1 MRHFDDFV
9 RWFNEEMGGSEQ
21 IPLVKNEG
29 VQKTFG
35 QAMEQSMFRHFGEDR
50 QRGGLRM
57 SSIGKPAVVQ
67 ALAKLGYTE
76 LEPKG
81 KSRIIFMTGDYFE
94 NALDC
99 LMQMYGIDILEG
111 GQEALKY
118 LGITGHPDF
127 IVKSPVTGEPV
138 VVEAKT
144 MSSNYARMFKKEQD
158 DSRGYLS
165 QLAMY
170 RAATGHDATWLCFDK
185 GSSDLFEIE
194 PNVGE
199 LEGALHRA
207 SQVIERMDRVK
218 SLDDVLSTFRIP
230 PPRPEKFRNAMT
242 GRMIAPTSLSFSPF
256 KTALYKIT
264 TDLNGYKK
272 ETDYV
277 DDMADTEHM
286 KNELEFLVDNG
297 VVAYNE

>member
-9 RWFNEEMGGSEQ
+9 RWFNEEVGGNGH
-21 IPLVKNEG
+21 IPLVRNEG
-29 VQKTFG
+29 VQKSFG
-35 QAMEQSMFRHFGEDR
+35 EAMEQSMFRHFGEDR

-81 KSRIIFMTGDYFE
+81 KSRYIFMTGDFFE
-94 NALDC
+94 NSLEC
-99 LMQMYGIDILEG
+99 FFQMYGIHILEA
-111 GQEALKY
+111 QTSLEY
-118 LGITGHPDF
+118 LGISGHLDF
-127 IVKSPVTGEPV
+127 VVKSPVTREPV
-138 VVEAKT
+138 IVEAKT

-170 RAATGHDATWLCFDK
+170 KASKQYDASWLCLDK
-185 GSSDLFEIE
+185 GNSDLFEIE
-194 PNVGE
+194 PNLGE
-199 LEGALHRA
+199 LDAALNRA
-207 SQVIERMDRVK
+207 SQVISRMDRVK

-242 GRMIAPTSLSFSPF
+242 GKMIAPPSLSYSPF

-264 TDLNGYKK
+264 TEPNGYKRD
-272 ETDYV
+272 TDYV
-277 DDMADTEHM
+277 VDLADTEHM
-286 KNELEFLVDNG
+286 KQELEFLVENG
-297 VVAYNE
+297 VIAYNG